1 MNITK
6 RILTGVFAVCAA
18 FLFMTGCAVKG
29 PAVHKEPAAAAEEAK
44 KSAGQLTLVSVVGLG
59 NSVLVEADGLLKYTA
74 FKLSGPPRVAIDM
87 PGVGIA
93 GVQGMTTVNNNFI
106 TDIKVSATGEGDNKI
121 ARIEVGIRSG
131 VNHDIKAGDDSL
143 LIDFSA
149 ETYIPGVSAPEK
161 IEEEPVAAESV
172 PVAMAE
178 PAVAAE
184 PAPEAAPAE
193 VIPGAKNIISV
204 ATSSEDGVT
213 VVRLTGDGQFG
224 NYNSFGLDSP
234 ARMVLDIWG
243 VGTSVA
249 KKEVGISGAF
259 VKKMRIGAHPDKTRV
274 VFDSKS
280 KKVPAYTIEKDGY
293 AIVVRFGADAAKISA
308 QEAASSR
315 LSAPAQ
321 AVATPAAIPEPAKSE
336 VAAEV
341 SSAEGELVEIKSVNF
356 RKVSGNGGM
365 LSIATS
371 GMPVYKVIESS
382 EGLTLTLDI
391 SDAAI
396 PEELKMTL
404 DASELNT
411 VVSSISSFE
420 PSEAGKNVRVLVN
433 LNEKATYTVKE
444 SNGTI
449 NVAFAASPAAKAA
462 EAAAEAPA
470 KTMAAA
476 KAPKAEV
483 PVGKPLEDAALQP
496 KKYKGPKIDI
506 DMIDAQI
513 TDILKLLAE
522 VRDIN
527 IVASEDVRGTITLR
541 LKSIPWEQ
549 VFDLVLQTKGLDS
562 IEEGNVI
569 RVAPRDRLRKE
580 KEELLAAKKAEEK
593 QEDLQ
598 TEYVRINYD
607 KASTLAPQ
615 IKSVLSDRGVPTV
628 HEATNTLIIRDTK
641 AGIAAAKDYIKQ
653 VDKPTPQVL
662 IEARIV
668 EAETSFARDLGIQ
681 WGIDTRATHSSN
693 VHTTMFGSSDQL
705 GSAIPDPGVQSAPI
719 ATTPV
724 TNQAKT
730 GFAGDV
736 GVSNY
741 AVNLP
746 ATGTAGTL
754 GALGFILGKTGAN
767 PMLLDLRISAGEQQ
781 GHVKTISRPR
791 IITMNNKEA
800 KIEQGESIP
809 FETASASGTA
819 TSFIDANLSLTV
831 TPQITPDGSVLMS
844 IKASRNSIGSFRT
857 SAGKP
862 SINKKEATT
871 NVLVKNGET
880 TVIGGIIV
888 SDSSTS
894 ERGIP
899 LLKDIPV
906 LGWLF
911 KAKSISD
918 SQKELLIFITPT
930 IVEEEAAG

>member
-1 MNITK
+1 
-6 RILTGVFAVCAA
+6 
-18 FLFMTGCAVKG
+18 
-29 PAVHKEPAAAAEEAK
+29 
-44 KSAGQLTLVSVVGLG
+44 
-59 NSVLVEADGLLKYTA
+59 
-74 FKLSGPPRVAIDM
+74 
-87 PGVGIA
+87 
-93 GVQGMTTVNNNFI
+93 
-106 TDIKVSATGEGDNKI
+106 
-121 ARIEVGIRSG
+121 
-131 VNHDIKAGDDSL
+131 
-143 LIDFSA
+143 
-149 ETYIPGVSAPEK
+149 
-161 IEEEPVAAESV
+161 
-172 PVAMAE
+172 
-178 PAVAAE
+178 
-184 PAPEAAPAE
+184 
-193 VIPGAKNIISV
+193 
-204 ATSSEDGVT
+204 
-213 VVRLTGDGQFG
+213 
-224 NYNSFGLDSP
+224 
-234 ARMVLDIWG
+234 
-243 VGTSVA
+243 
-249 KKEVGISGAF
+249 
-259 VKKMRIGAHPDKTRV
+259 
-274 VFDSKS
+274 
-280 KKVPAYTIEKDGY
+280 
-293 AIVVRFGADAAKISA
+293 
-308 QEAASSR
+308 
-315 LSAPAQ
+315 
-321 AVATPAAIPEPAKSE
+321 
-336 VAAEV
+336 
-341 SSAEGELVEIKSVNF
+341 
-356 RKVSGNGGM
+356 
-365 LSIATS
+365 
-371 GMPVYKVIESS
+371 
-382 EGLTLTLDI
+382 
-391 SDAAI
+391 AAI

-411 VVSSISSFE
+411 VVSSVSSFK
-420 PSEAGKNVRVLVN
+420 PSALGGEADNSVRVLVK
-433 LNEKATYTVKE
+433 LNEKAAYTVKE

-449 NVAFAASPAAKAA
+449 NVAFAASRAVKAVPTVTGTPA
-462 EAAAEAPA
+462 
-470 KTMAAA
+470 
-476 KAPKAEV
+476 
-483 PVGKPLEDAALQP
+483 PVIEIPVVKPLEDASMQP
-496 KKYKGPKIDI
+496 RKYKGPNIDI

-522 VRDIN
+522 VSDKN
-527 IVASEDVRGTITLR
+527 IVASEEVRGTITLR
-541 LKSIPWEQ
+541 LKNIPWEQ
-549 VFDLVLQTKGLDS
+549 TFDLILQAKGLDS
-562 IEEGNVI
+562 VEEGNVI
-569 RVAPRDRLRKE
+569 RVAPRERLRKE

-598 TEYVRINYD
+598 TEYIRINYD

-681 WGIDTRATHSSN
+681 WGVDTRVPGSTHTSK
-693 VHTTMFGSSDQL
+693 VHTAMFGSSDQL
-705 GSAIPDPGVQSAPI
+705 GSAAPYPDIQAATI
-719 ATTPV
+719 AATPV
-724 TNQAKT
+724 FGQTKT
-730 GFAGDV
+730 GFSGDA

-767 PMLLDLRISAGEQQ
+767 PMILDLRISAGEQQ

-809 FETASASGTA
+809 FETSSASGTA

-844 IKASRNSIGSFRT
+844 IKASRNSIGTFRT

-930 IVEEEAAG
+930 IVEEKTAG

>member
-1 MNITK
+1 
-6 RILTGVFAVCAA
+6 
-18 FLFMTGCAVKG
+18 
-29 PAVHKEPAAAAEEAK
+29 
-44 KSAGQLTLVSVVGLG
+44 
-59 NSVLVEADGLLKYTA
+59 
-74 FKLSGPPRVAIDM
+74 
-87 PGVGIA
+87 
-93 GVQGMTTVNNNFI
+93 
-106 TDIKVSATGEGDNKI
+106 
-121 ARIEVGIRSG
+121 
-131 VNHDIKAGDDSL
+131 
-143 LIDFSA
+143 
-149 ETYIPGVSAPEK
+149 
-161 IEEEPVAAESV
+161 
-172 PVAMAE
+172 
-178 PAVAAE
+178 
-184 PAPEAAPAE
+184 
-193 VIPGAKNIISV
+193 
-204 ATSSEDGVT
+204 
-213 VVRLTGDGQFG
+213 
-224 NYNSFGLDSP
+224 
-234 ARMVLDIWG
+234 
-243 VGTSVA
+243 
-249 KKEVGISGAF
+249 
-259 VKKMRIGAHPDKTRV
+259 MRIGAHPDKTRI
-274 VFDSKS
+274 VFDSKL
-280 KKVPAYTIEKDGY
+280 KKVPAYTIEKDGR

-308 QEAASSR
+308 ATHPAAAAS
-315 LSAPAQ
+315 PEPYVPPQ
-321 AVATPAAIPEPAKSE
+321 AVAAPAAISEPVTPE
-336 VAAEV
+336 VAAQL
-341 SSAEGELVEIKSVNF
+341 SSAEGEIVDIKSVNF

-371 GMPVYKVIESS
+371 GSPVYKVIESN

-391 SDAAI
+391 SNAAI

-411 VVSSISSFE
+411 VVSSVSSFE
-420 PSEAGKNVRVLVN
+420 PSALGGEATHNVRVLVK
-433 LNEKATYTVKE
+433 LNEKAAYTVKE

-449 NVAFAASPAAKAA
+449 NVAFAASRAVKAVPTVTGTPA
-462 EAAAEAPA
+462 
-470 KTMAAA
+470 
-476 KAPKAEV
+476 
-483 PVGKPLEDAALQP
+483 PVIEIPVVKPLEDASMQP
-496 KKYKGPKIDI
+496 RKYKGPNIDI

-522 VRDIN
+522 VSDKN
-527 IVASEDVRGTITLR
+527 IVASEEVRGTITLR
-541 LKSIPWEQ
+541 LKNIPWEQ
-549 VFDLVLQTKGLDS
+549 TFDLILQAKGLDS
-562 IEEGNVI
+562 VEEGNVI
-569 RVAPRDRLRKE
+569 RVAPRERLRKE

-598 TEYVRINYD
+598 TEYIRINYD

-681 WGIDTRATHSSN
+681 WGVDTRVPGSTHTSK
-693 VHTTMFGSSDQL
+693 VHTAMFGSSSQL
-705 GSAIPDPGVQSAPI
+705 GQVAPYPDGSQQTGVGIVSDKAAFI
-719 ATTPV
+719 SDA
-724 TNQAKT
+724 
-730 GFAGDV
+730 

-767 PMLLDLRISAGEQQ
+767 PMILDLRISAGEQQ

-809 FETASASGTA
+809 FETSSASGTA

-844 IKASRNSIGSFRT
+844 IKASRNSIGTFRT

-930 IVEEEAAG
+930 IVEEKTAG